1 MLRGFRRFLCGTM
14 IAVGTL
20 CSVGQ
25 VGAQPVKVAVDL
37 SQNEYL
43 PQMLVPDQCVRMSF
57 GRTHRH
63 VAARVESIVGNVVFL
78 QYDSDEIPRL
88 FSGVSL
94 TNVYLSGSQP
104 CIGIIK
110 GLCSPDIEM
119 KEPEIAAAVGMPES
133 TGAPAVVASSSASG
147 AVQPGRKKESHMS
160 RSRDDEAKKP
170 KVTWYLGMP
179 WR

>member
-1 MLRGFRRFLCGTM
+1 M

-37 SQNEYL
+37 SQNEYFL
-43 PQMLVPDQCVRMSF
+43 RMLSLGQVVGMSF
-57 GRTHRH
+57 GRKRGT
-63 VAARVESIVGNVVFL
+63 VGASVKSIVGNVVFL
-78 QYDSDEIPRL
+78 QYDSDKIPRL
-88 FSGVSL
+88 FSNVNL
-94 TNVYLSGSQP
+94 TNVYMSGSQP
-104 CIGIIK
+104 CVGMVK

-170 KVTWYLGMP
+170 KVTWYSGMP